1 MTAYG
6 LLGALPAQLRAT
18 LIDER
23 HMPGAGAGVHFAAA
37 TVVAQACQMLE
48 HRGEIE
54 ISDLA
59 PMNAS
64 YTIDG
69 HTFEAGYELSAI
81 YRRK

>member
-1 MTAYG
+1 MPY
-6 LLGALPAQLRAT
+6 LLNHYRAAWRGGSLP
-18 LIDER
+18 LI
-23 HMPGAGAGVHFAAA
+23 V
-37 TVVAQACQMLE
+37 E

-69 HTFEAGYELSAI
+69 HTFEAFVTASVAGIRSGAGGPAYSASKAGVKI
-81 YRRK
+81 GRAHV